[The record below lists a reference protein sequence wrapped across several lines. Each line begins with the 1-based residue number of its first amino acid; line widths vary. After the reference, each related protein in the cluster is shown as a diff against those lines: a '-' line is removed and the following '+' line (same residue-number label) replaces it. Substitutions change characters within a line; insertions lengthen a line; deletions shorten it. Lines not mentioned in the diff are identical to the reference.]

1 MQEPLARLLAAL
13 ADMDSPPAAGPA
25 AAIAATLAAGLAE
38 LTARLS
44 GETEL
49 VERARALRAQ
59 AAPLAQADAD
69 AYAAYLRAPADP
81 AARDRTISLP
91 AQLAELAAEIG
102 EVAAQVSER
111 GKRALRGDA
120 AAGALLAEAAAK
132 TAANLVAINCGSND
146 ADRRIADSNAAAE
159 SAARS
164 ATRALAASR

>member
-1 MQEPLARLLAAL
+1 
-13 ADMDSPPAAGPA
+13 
-25 AAIAATLAAGLAE
+25 
-38 LTARLS
+38 
-44 GETEL
+44 
-49 VERARALRAQ
+49 
-59 AAPLAQADAD
+59 
-69 AYAAYLRAPADP
+69 
-81 AARDRTISLP
+81 
-91 AQLAELAAEIG
+91 
-102 EVAAQVSER
+102 VSER